1 MAVVHLIRHGQASF
15 GADEYD
21 ELSEMGRLQSRTLGA
36 ALAARGLRFDRAVSG
51 SLRRQRDTAKLC
63 LEAAAGVSG
72 GASSG
77 SEVEIDDRW
86 NEYDHLG
93 LVEHHFRRTGGMP
106 PEAAVSSR
114 VFQVLLDDAFERW
127 IRGDQAPPDALT
139 WAAFSER
146 VWAGLEDLLAGL
158 GRGGSAAV
166 FTSGGAITA
175 VCGRL
180 LRLPPAGC
188 VALHRVVINGGITKV
203 VSGRS
208 GTALI
213 SFNDHA
219 HFDGGASD
227 QLTYR

>member
-21 ELSEMGRLQSRTLGA
+21 ELSELGRLQSRTLGA
-36 ALAARGLRFDRAVSG
+36 VLAARRLRFDRAVSG

-63 LEAAAGVSG
+63 LEAAGISPSG
-72 GASSG
+72 G
-77 SEVEIDDRW
+77 VEIDDRW

-93 LVEHHFRRTGGMP
+93 LVEHHLRRDGGMP

-114 VFQVLLDDAFERW
+114 AFQVLLDGALERW
-127 IRGDQAPPDALT
+127 IRGDQTAPGAPT
-139 WAAFSER
+139 WAGFSER
-146 VWAGLEDLLAGL
+146 VWAGLEDLLASL

-180 LRLPPAGC
+180 LGLPPAGC
-188 VALHRVVINGGITKV
+188 VALHRVVINGGITKI

-219 HFDGGASD
+219 HFDGDASG

>member
-15 GADEYD
+15 GAEEYD
-21 ELSEMGRLQSRTLGA
+21 ELSELGRTQSRTLGA
-36 ALAARGLRFDRAVSG
+36 ALATRRLRLGRAVSG
-51 SLRRQRDTAKLC
+51 SLRRQLDTAKLC
-63 LEAAAGVSG
+63 LAAAGLPPSV
-72 GASSG
+72 
-77 SEVEIDDRW
+77 EVDDRW

-93 LVEHHFRRTGGMP
+93 LVKYHLRRDGGLP
-106 PEAAVSSR
+106 SAEAAGSSR
-114 VFQVLLDDAFERW
+114 AFQALLDAALEGW
-127 IRGDQAPPDALT
+127 IQGDENPPAAPT
-139 WAAFSER
+139 WLGFSDR
-146 VWAGLEDLLAGL
+146 VWAALDDLLADL

-188 VALHRVVINGGITKV
+188 VALHRVVINGGITKI
-203 VSGRS
+203 VSGRG

-219 HFDGGASD
+219 HFDGD

>member
-15 GADEYD
+15 GAAEYD
-21 ELSEMGRLQSRTLGA
+21 ELSALGQIQSRTLGA
-36 ALAARGLRFDRAVSG
+36 ALATRQLRLGRAVSG
-51 SLRRQRDTAKLC
+51 SLRRQLDTAKLC
-63 LEAAAGVSG
+63 LAAAGLPPSV
-72 GASSG
+72 
-77 SEVEIDDRW
+77 EVDDRW

-93 LVEHHFRRTGGMP
+93 LVEQHVRRDGGP
-106 PEAAVSSR
+106 PSAEAAGSSR
-114 VFQVLLDDAFERW
+114 EFQVLLDAALEEW
-127 IRGDQAPPDALT
+127 IQGDENPPAVPTWRG
-139 WAAFSER
+139 FSDR
-146 VWAGLEDLLAGL
+146 VWAALDDLLTDL

-188 VALHRVVINGGITKV
+188 VALHRVVINGGITKI
-203 VSGRS
+203 VSGRG
-208 GTALI
+208 GTALV

-219 HFDGGASD
+219 HFDGATAD